1 MLTQPP
7 SHPLPG
13 EGEAALLSYRVEAL
27 RPHMN
32 LTFCVC
38 FLRPNIYNY
47 HIMTRERERDGE
59 REMEIEAGVVGEG
72 GVLPQSREGNERL
85 L

>member
-1 MLTQPP
+1 
-7 SHPLPG
+7 
-13 EGEAALLSYRVEAL
+13 
-27 RPHMN
+27 MN